1 MRAAVEAACAAGQ
14 LKPGSV
20 VLLENLRFHIEE
32 EGKVKIKNA
41 DGTETKLKADPAKE
55 AAFRSSLTKLGDVYV
70 NDAFGTAHRAHSS
83 MVGVALPQK
92 AAGFLMEAELKA
104 FASVLEHPQRPLLAI
119 LGGGA
124 YLLITVCSVF
134 IGKKIETPGY
144 NRIRAVEGVAKP
156 VAPQQPVSAAI
167 TAHGSS
173 IGAGGAD
180 TLLTRADGGTFTLL
194 SVQAA
199 VLGGDSGTYGIAIV
213 NPSNGPA
220 GFFLGQYLT
229 GTPAPSTFTFY
240 DLSGNASLAN
250 TTAINLDPVSE
261 NGNNFAIAEI
271 TVSYEAIPEPATAAV
286 LGLGVAGLLA
296 RRRKN

>member
-1 MRAAVEAACAAGQ
+1 MDLHVTAIARFAGAALIAASLAYAPHAARATIVTLDLSLLGTGAFTTAQYLEGF
-14 LKPGSV
+14 
-20 VLLENLRFHIEE
+20 VLTPNL
-32 EGKVKIKNA
+32 G
-41 DGTETKLKADPAKE
+41 P
-55 AAFRSSLTKLGDVYV
+55 SSIPQIV
-70 NDAFGTAHRAHSS
+70 NS
-83 MVGVALPQK
+83 
-92 AAGFLMEAELKA
+92 
-104 FASVLEHPQRPLLAI
+104 
-119 LGGGA
+119 GG
-124 YLLITVCSVF
+124 Y
-134 IGKKIETPGY
+134 Y
-144 NRIRAVEGVAKP
+144 NL
-156 VAPQQPVSAAI
+156 QS
-167 TAHGSS
+167 TSS